1 MGATYRYTEIDM
13 KRHFIVCAC
22 AVGLMST
29 LPACAGSLTYS
40 AEPIHAQVID
50 ADTQQPIKGVVVTA
64 NWQLEEGTFGGN
76 VPAGQLMVMESVTDN
91 EGKFSFPAWGPKK
104 AVKGHLVSDDP
115 QLLLFK
121 SGYEY
126 QRLNNPYSSDREM
139 RLRPVR
145 RSVWNGRVIALKPF
159 KGTGEEYAL
168 HVYDLSRSIDG
179 ILDFARGDKECSWK
193 KVPRMLVAL
202 HNTSLYFEKQN
213 IQLFGAH
220 VLRIE
225 DIPVNPQC
233 GLPKEILRSYL
244 SSFHTYASSTSAR
257 WSG

>member
-64 NWQLEEGTFGGN
+64 NWQLEQGTAGGN
-76 VPAGQLMVMESVTDN
+76 IQAGQLMVMEAVTDN
-91 EGKFSFPAWGPKK
+91 EGKFSFPAWGPKT
-104 AVKGHLVSDDP
+104 ARESFLVNDDP

-126 QRLNNPYSSDREM
+126 RRLNNPYSSDREL

-145 RSVWNGRVIALKPF
+145 KSEWNGRTIVLKPF
-159 KGTGEEYAL
+159 KGTMREYVK
-168 HVYDLSRSIDG
+168 HLSFLMTGLRFIED
-179 ILDFARGDKECSWK
+179 DCQWK
-193 KVPRMLVAL
+193 KTTRMLMAL
-202 HNTSLYFEKQN
+202 QKQADAFKASDTVTAIYSVDYMPTDEKKCGSVKEYFRRYQ
-213 IQLFGAH
+213 Q
-220 VLRIE
+220 
-225 DIPVNPQC
+225 
-233 GLPKEILRSYL
+233 
-244 SSFHTYASSTSAR
+244 
-257 WSG
+257 